1 LVRGGICVK
10 DGGGES
16 GRVEENESFE
26 NCSLLTLEPSRE
38 LPNAVDG
45 GRPAGVND
53 AAEEGGG
60 PAGVVDGWLEIPA
73 KSGLGKACFP
83 LTGGVEGGLEE

>member
-1 LVRGGICVK
+1 LVRCGICVK
-10 DGGGES
+10 DGGES
-16 GRVEENESFE
+16 GKVEENESFE

-38 LPNAVDG
+38 LPKAVD

-73 KSGLGKACFP
+73 KSELGKACFP